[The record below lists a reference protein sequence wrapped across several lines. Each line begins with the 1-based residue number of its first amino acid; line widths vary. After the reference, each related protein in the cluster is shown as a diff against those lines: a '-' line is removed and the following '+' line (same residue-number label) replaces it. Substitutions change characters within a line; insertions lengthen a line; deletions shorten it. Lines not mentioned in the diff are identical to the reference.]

1 MKEDKQQKRAQSDEQ
16 HQRKSIHT
24 VFKQAGLQHL
34 FTNFLPEVRALYTF
48 SPPHPPTQMIS
59 FQQRSSMQ
67 KKNKTPFLIWS
78 ILKIIF
84 FGAEQMMSSL
94 HLCTTQLFQLQFL
107 LLFGTKVNN
116 FTKPQCS
123 FVCYIYS
130 TITAY
135 FSSFQHLLFQRMN

>member
-94 HLCTTQLFQLQFL
+94 HLCTTQLFQLQFY
-107 LLFGTKVNN
+107 
-116 FTKPQCS
+116 
-123 FVCYIYS
+123 CYLVQKLTTLQNRSVPLCVIYTVQS
-130 TITAY
+130 QLISVA
-135 FSSFQHLLFQRMN
+135 FNICCFKG

>member
-16 HQRKSIHT
+16 HERKRIHT
-24 VFKQAGLQHL
+24 VFKQAGLQHV
-34 FTNFLPEVRALYTF
+34 FTNFLPEVQALQTF

-67 KKNKTPFLIWS
+67 KKKKKKPS
-78 ILKIIF
+78 ICYLVNSKNRIIRGKI
-84 FGAEQMMSSL
+84 EMMSSL
-94 HLCTTQLFQLQFL
+94 HLCTTQILQLQFL

-123 FVCYIYS
+123 SVIYTVQS
-130 TITAY
+130 QLISVA
-135 FSSFQHLLFQRMN
+135 FNICFFKG

>member
-67 KKNKTPFLIWS
+67 KKKQNSISYLVNSKNHIFRGRTDDVQSPFVYNPTLPTIV
-78 ILKIIF
+78 
-84 FGAEQMMSSL
+84 
-94 HLCTTQLFQLQFL
+94 L

-116 FTKPQCS
+116 FTNPQCS
-123 FVCYIYS
+123 FVCYTNS